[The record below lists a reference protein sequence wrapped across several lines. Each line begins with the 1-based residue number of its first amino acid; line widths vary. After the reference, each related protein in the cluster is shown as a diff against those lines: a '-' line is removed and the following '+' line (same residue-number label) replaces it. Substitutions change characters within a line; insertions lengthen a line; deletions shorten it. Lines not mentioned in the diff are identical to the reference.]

1 MVTESLALVG
11 DGRTKAACDHA
22 EQVKTIIVTK
32 DNIFFIL
39 FACQIKFVGNIFK
52 STGTNPIDGKI
63 HFTAV
68 GRNH

>member
-1 MVTESLALVG
+1 MVTESFALVG
-11 DGRTKAACDHA
+11 DGNTNAACDQA
-22 EQVKTIIVTK
+22 IQAVIIIVTK

-39 FACQIKFVGNIFK
+39 FARQIKLVGNIFK
-52 STGTNPIDGKI
+52 STRTHSVNGEI